1 MRDHNFDIEDRQ
13 KYVYIRFARV
23 PLTIEI
29 LRDALEKELLTDNK
43 RFLNNVWDIR
53 DVEST
58 MDIDFDK
65 LSRFVRTLNDP
76 GLKRWQLKTAIVV
89 DTEAVF
95 GVSRMYQSL
104 AADLPFEVQ
113 VFDNEDEALEWL
125 VA

>member
-1 MRDHNFDIEDRQ
+1 M
-13 KYVYIRFARV
+13 

-29 LRDALEKELLTDNK
+29 LRDALEKELLIDNK

-58 MDIDFDK
+58 RDIDFDK
-65 LSRFVRTLNDP
+65 LSCFARTLNDP

-113 VFDNEDEALEWL
+113 VFDNDDEALEWL
-125 VA
+125 LV